1 MSLLTVDGVT
11 LQYRSG
17 KQSFIAAQGVSFN
30 VARSDRFIILGPSG
44 CGKSTILKA
53 IGGYIKPVE
62 GHILLNGKAISSP
75 GPDRVFVFQE
85 FDQLLPWKTVK
96 DNIVFALT
104 ASRKFLRHEAEDRAA
119 SFIEKVNLTKFASS
133 YPHTLSGG
141 MKQRVAIARAMAM
154 EPEILLMDEPFAAL
168 DALTRGKMQDELL
181 QLCADAKFTVLFV
194 THSIPEAI
202 RLGTRILLLSPQP
215 GRVKAEVDA
224 RDADAER
231 IHEMLFDGKAS
242 GGTAYVG

>member
-1 MSLLTVDGVT
+1 MSLLTVDRVT
-11 LQYRSG
+11 LEYQ
-17 KQSFIAAQGVSFN
+17 IAKKIFSAVQQVSFN
-30 VARSDRFIILGPSG
+30 IERGDRFIILGPSG

-62 GHILLNGKAISSP
+62 GSILLDGRRIDAP

-104 ASRKFLRHEAEDRAA
+104 ASRKFSRLEAEERAA
-119 SFIEKVNLTKFASS
+119 SFINKVNLTKFSGS

-141 MKQRVAIARAMAM
+141 MKQRAAIARAMAM
-154 EPEILLMDEPFAAL
+154 EPQILLMDEPFAAL
-168 DALTRGKMQDELL
+168 DALTRAKMQDELL
-181 QLCADAKFTVLFV
+181 QLCVETKFTVLFV

-202 RLGTRILLLSPQP
+202 RLGTRILLLSPHP
-215 GRVKAEVDA
+215 GRVKAEVDS
-224 RDADAER
+224 RNADAQR
-231 IHEMLFDGKAS
+231 IHEMLFDGEME
-242 GGTAYVG
+242 GGTVHV